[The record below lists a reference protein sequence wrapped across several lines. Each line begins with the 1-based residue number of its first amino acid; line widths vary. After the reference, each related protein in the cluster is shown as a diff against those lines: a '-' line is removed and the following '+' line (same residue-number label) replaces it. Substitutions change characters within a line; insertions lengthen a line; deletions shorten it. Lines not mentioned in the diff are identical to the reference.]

1 MNPSRGPKK
10 ITLGLFLIQTP
21 KTYAADICKEGLK
34 DLQNSQGEIQDK
46 GGIWGYLEKSSHLKN
61 DSILGL
67 QIDGKLQRLVVSFE
81 TLCDEGKIPTPK
93 LYNLILNLMGDARM
107 VFNKKADKQPKEKV
121 LEKGGTLN
129 LPVYVSNV
137 GAKDEILFEDALRL
151 VSIRA
156 KLMQEAV
163 PQNEGGIAAII
174 GLEESEM
181 IE

>member
-1 MNPSRGPKK
+1 M
-10 ITLGLFLIQTP
+10 ITTQYSTKDRRKFSVLIIFLTFGLFLIQTP
-21 KTYAADICKEGLK
+21 KTYAANICKEGLK

-81 TLCDEGKIPTPK
+81 TLCDEGKTPTPK

-121 LEKGGTLN
+121 LEKLRGLN
-129 LPVYVSNV
+129 
-137 GAKDEILFEDALRL
+137 K
-151 VSIRA
+151 
-156 KLMQEAV
+156 K
-163 PQNEGGIAAII
+163 I
-174 GLEESEM
+174 GELLAQITS
-181 IE
+181 

>member
-1 MNPSRGPKK
+1 MITTQYSTKDRRKFSVL
-10 ITLGLFLIQTP
+10 IIFFTLGLFLIQTP

-81 TLCDEGKIPTPK
+81 TLCDEGKTPTPK

-107 VFNKKADKQPKEKV
+107 IFNRKADKQPKEKV
-121 LEKGGTLN
+121 LEN
-129 LPVYVSNV
+129 LQGFN
-137 GAKDEILFEDALRL
+137 KRI
-151 VSIRA
+151 
-156 KLMQEAV
+156 
-163 PQNEGGIAAII
+163 
-174 GLEESEM
+174 EELLAQ
-181 IE
+181 ITT